1 MREAVSSQ
9 NYATALSLGVLLALE
24 KGDVAK
30 AKSQLTRQIAGY
42 QNSWAEY
49 DGVLP
54 AHPKLLP
61 MIRESINDSPA
72 LREELSRE
80 PK

>member
-24 KGDVAK
+24 KGDIAK
-30 AKSQLTRQIAGY
+30 SKSQLARQVAAY
-42 QNSWAEY
+42 QHSWAEY

-54 AHPKLLP
+54 KQPKLLP
-61 MIRESINDSPA
+61 MIRQSINDSPA
-72 LREELSRE
+72 LREELAKE